1 MQTYK
6 IIMTPDATDDIT
18 ELSRY
23 IAKNLLAPET
33 ALSYVRAIRQEIAK
47 LSEMPGIYK
56 PVDDEPWHSRGI
68 RKFLVKNSFV
78 YYRIDEE
85 AGTVYILN
93 IIYSARDQ
101 LRALSEMKLD

>member
-47 LSEMPGIYK
+47 LSEMPGIYN
-56 PVDDEPWHSRGI
+56 
-68 RKFLVKNSFV
+68 RKVCPPPLRRRVP
-78 YYRIDEE
+78 
-85 AGTVYILN
+85 
-93 IIYSARDQ
+93 YSGCHISVQ
-101 LRALSEMKLD
+101 WE

>member
-33 ALSYVRAIRQEIAK
+33 E
-47 LSEMPGIYK
+47 
-56 PVDDEPWHSRGI
+56 
-68 RKFLVKNSFV
+68 
-78 YYRIDEE
+78 
-85 AGTVYILN
+85 
-93 IIYSARDQ
+93 
-101 LRALSEMKLD
+101 